1 MDSQLDRLIRLANKT
16 GDRLIVHDSCT
27 GESVVLLGLEEYED
41 LVSDSIPQAD
51 VRDLSSNQLL
61 DQINRDI
68 AIWRSNKELEEGE
81 WDEDFDFS
89 GESDDMWEDDYP
101 VPIENN
107 RFDNWS
113 SAGSVLDDRY
123 DFPVEE
129 DCNCEECECSLP
141 EKEFNNEIRVEDIP
155 FEPVNNNIEKPNFDE
170 EPLSDE
176 EPIFLEEPVF

>member
-41 LVSDSIPQAD
+41 LVSDSFPQTD
-51 VRDLSSNQLL
+51 IRDLSSNQLL

-68 AIWRSNKELEEGE
+68 AIWRSNKELEGE

-89 GESDDMWEDDYP
+89 DESDEEDDYP
-101 VPIENN
+101 MPIENN
-107 RFDNWS
+107 RFDDWS
-113 SAGSVLDDRY
+113 SASSVLDDRY
-123 DFPVEE
+123 DFPSEE

-141 EKEFNNEIRVEDIP
+141 EEEFNKEIRVENIP
-155 FEPVNNNIEKPNFDE
+155 IEKSNFDE
-170 EPLSDE
+170 EPLNDE
-176 EPIFLEEPVF
+176 DPIFLEEPVF